1 VRQLDEKSM
10 SNLEER
16 IPELAE
22 GAVKQAY
29 CKTLTSGRCVVEAIN
44 GQLVES
50 SPDGTKRILK
60 TLPMPTPVVP
70 GQRLVRI
77 KR

>member
-1 VRQLDEKSM
+1 MKQLDEKSM
-10 SNLEER
+10 SNLEQR

-22 GAVKQAY
+22 GAVKLAY
-29 CKTLTSGRCVVEAIN
+29 CKTLTSGRRLIEAIN

-50 SPDGTKRILK
+50 SPDGTTRILK
-60 TLPMPTPVVP
+60 SLPTPTPVVP
-70 GQRLVRI
+70 GQIRIRI